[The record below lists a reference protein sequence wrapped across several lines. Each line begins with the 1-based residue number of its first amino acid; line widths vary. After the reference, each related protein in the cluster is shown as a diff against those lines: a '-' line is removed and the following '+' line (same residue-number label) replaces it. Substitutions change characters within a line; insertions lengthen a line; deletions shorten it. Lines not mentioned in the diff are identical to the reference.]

1 MQIQIKNFENEVDQK
16 FVGFNIQNDAGAL
29 FVIDK
34 RVPLAEG
41 KTDEQ
46 YVQEALALAKP
57 EIDEWLATQA
67 VVGRKWNPDTG
78 SFE

>member
-1 MQIQIKNFENEVDQK
+1 MEYQIKNFQTDGDQK
-16 FVGFNIQNDAGAL
+16 FVGFLVRNADKTFA
-29 FVIDK
+29 IDK
-34 RVPLAEG
+34 RVPLASG

-57 EIDEWLATQA
+57 EIDEWVASQS
-67 VVGRKWNPDTG
+67 VVGRKWNPQTN

>member
-1 MQIQIKNFENEVDQK
+1 MEYKIKNFETEGDQK
-16 FVGFNIQNDAGAL
+16 FVGFMVRNNDKAFA
-29 FVIDK
+29 IDK
-34 RVPLAEG
+34 RVPLSAG

-57 EIDEWLATQA
+57 EIDEWVASQS
-67 VVGRKWNPDTG
+67 VVGRKWNPQTN

>member
-1 MQIQIKNFENEVDQK
+1 MNYEIKNFENDGDQK
-16 FVGFNIQNDAGAL
+16 WVGF
-29 FVIDK
+29 FVRNADKTFAIDK
-34 RVPLAEG
+34 RVPLVSG

-57 EIDEWLATQA
+57 EIDEWVASQS
-67 VVGRKWNPDTG
+67 VVGRKWNPQTN